1 MLEDGT
7 VKVFSRNSEE
17 TTSKYPDIVAML
29 PKAMAPGVKS
39 FILDAEAVAYDRVKK
54 TIMPFQVL
62 SALTLTLAIAPT
74 LTLTL
79 TLTLT
84 PTPTPTPTPTHH
96 ALAGALDAQAQ
107 GCRRGGPQGAGLRLR
122 LRHALPQ
129 RCAVSSSEYTREG

>member
-74 LTLTL
+74 LTLAIA
-79 TLTLT
+79 
-84 PTPTPTPTPTHH
+84 PDPNPSHSPRP
-96 ALAGALDAQAQ
+96 
-107 GCRRGGPQGAGLRLR
+107 
-122 LRHALPQ
+122 
-129 RCAVSSSEYTREG
+129 